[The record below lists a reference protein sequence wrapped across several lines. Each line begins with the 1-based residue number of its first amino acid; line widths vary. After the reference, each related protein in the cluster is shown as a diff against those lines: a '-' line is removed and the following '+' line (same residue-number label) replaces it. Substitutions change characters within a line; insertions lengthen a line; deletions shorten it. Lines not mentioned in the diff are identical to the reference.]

1 MRNQELSKE
10 EDLLKKYINEIDKNC
25 KTRLVTQNVEKELSR
40 KLSPV
45 KQHLKHWKS
54 KVLSPEIDSYYYSKH
69 YSAEEHISTV
79 KELGLNV

>member
-45 KQHLKHWKS
+45 K
-54 KVLSPEIDSYYYSKH
+54 
-69 YSAEEHISTV
+69 
-79 KELGLNV
+79 